1 MLIYATFNMEGGEH
15 MCCNTVGHHGFQR
28 WGHYNA
34 CFCGCDNPFQ
44 HRPRFM
50 TKEQRI
56 AGLQRHL
63 EILRNEVEAVEE
75 HLGQIKKEN

>member
-1 MLIYATFNMEGGEH
+1 
-15 MCCNTVGHHGFQR
+15 
-28 WGHYNA
+28 
-34 CFCGCDNPFQ
+34 
-44 HRPRFM
+44 M

-75 HLGQIKKEN
+75 HIGQIKKEN